1 MRELSNFEKLLLKAR
16 RQNAKN
22 ARRQGRKEE
31 RREIIFQVVKQML
44 KNGVNDEDIMY
55 YMDITKEE
63 LEKLKLKIV

>member
-1 MRELSNFEKLLLKAR
+1 MSNFEKMLLKTR
-16 RQNAKN
+16 RQNAQRAK
-22 ARRQGRKEE
+22 REGRKEG

-44 KNGVNDEDIMY
+44 KNGVNDEYIMD

>member
-1 MRELSNFEKLLLKAR
+1 MSNFEKLLLKTR

-22 ARRQGRKEE
+22 ARRQGRKEG

>member
-1 MRELSNFEKLLLKAR
+1 MSNFEKLLLKTR

-22 ARRQGRKEE
+22 ARRQGRKDG